1 VIGLAFVPILF
12 FILMGVFICFF
23 RKASGK
29 SFWCCDSNRNPK
41 VIIYRDNLEC
51 GGNLD
56 NDAEVV
62 MAAGVDIKTD
72 IEVPL
77 VEPEV
82 KVEIEMSKFE
92 AEVD

>member
-1 VIGLAFVPILF
+1 
-12 FILMGVFICFF
+12 MGVFICYF

-62 MAAGVDIKTD
+62 MAAGVDIKTV
-72 IEVPL
+72 IL
-77 VEPEV
+77 L
-82 KVEIEMSKFE
+82 KKLIKIGYRSSSSR
-92 AEVD
+92 ARG